1 MTCRRFFPA
10 LILAGSL
17 GCSGGP
23 THQDVVRRQA
33 DAYEEMVAVLAEV
46 RDEDGMAAA
55 HARLETMQASLADLI
70 RRARDLGPPTPE
82 ALVELEKERGKMQES
97 LRRVLAELRR
107 IRDLPG
113 GEDFV
118 KSLSLDPAR

>member
-1 MTCRRFFPA
+1 MAPCRLLPW
-10 LILAGSL
+10 LILACCP

-23 THQDVVRRQA
+23 SHQEVVRRQA
-33 DAYEEMVAVLAEV
+33 AAYEEMVAVLAQVE
-46 RDEDGMAAA
+46 DEDGMAAA

-70 RRARDLGPPTPE
+70 RRARELGPPNPE
-82 ALVELEKERGKMQES
+82 ALVELEKERGKMQGS

-107 IRDLPG
+107 IRSLPG

-118 KSLSLDPAR
+118 KSLSLEPAR